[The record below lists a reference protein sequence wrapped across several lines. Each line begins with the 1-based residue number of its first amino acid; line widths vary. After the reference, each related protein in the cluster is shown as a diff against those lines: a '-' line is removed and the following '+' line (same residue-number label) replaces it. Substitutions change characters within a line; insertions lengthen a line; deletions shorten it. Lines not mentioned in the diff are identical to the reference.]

1 MSLKTD
7 YYDGVNGF
15 NTKMNDVFVA
25 GQGFVTT
32 NLASLTTELQAAAA
46 KGLKL
51 FTVNLVTTF
60 EPANLRLNG
69 THQSTYFAG
78 ILNELGT
85 QEIYDYEI
93 ALVLNISDQTTT
105 SVDFNFTF

>member
-25 GQGFVTT
+25 GQGFVTANSA
-32 NLASLTTELQAAAA
+32 NLTAQLQAAAA
-46 KGLKL
+46 KGLKA
-51 FTVNLVTTF
+51 FKINIITTF
-60 EPANLRLNG
+60 EPSNLRLNG
-69 THQSTYFAG
+69 THQATYFAG
-78 ILNELGT
+78 ITNQLGT
-85 QEIYDYEI
+85 EEIFDYEVSL
-93 ALVLNISDQTTT
+93 ALNTSDQTDT